1 MSSRALAT
9 TGTSSIYKIDW
20 NEVDR
25 YVRSK
30 TLLNCAKIT
39 YKSTTETLLRCDQS
53 NGDPSFFS
61 SPSCIVTVELNV
73 LLVFYVRVPNRVWR
87 LEGLPQLPI
96 SVRRTPRGGPK
107 GGHGAR
113 APKAQ
118 SIFYN
123 IILHHRVSLLFYQF
137 MDITVMFLS
146 KDSLCEARLPL
157 WTISLALE
165 PADCV
170 LYFKTKWLET

>member
-107 GGHGAR
+107 GGAWGTCPQSPKYFLQHNSTPSCKLTILPVYGHYGNVPFKRLALWGPAAIVDHFAGSGAR
-113 APKAQ
+113 
-118 SIFYN
+118 
-123 IILHHRVSLLFYQF
+123 R
-137 MDITVMFLS
+137 
-146 KDSLCEARLPL
+146 LCF
-157 WTISLALE
+157 
-165 PADCV
+165 V
-170 LYFKTKWLET
+170 F